1 MTPKAKARAF
11 EHCIS
16 RGYLTASQI
25 EEAQH
30 YGIASGGN
38 GRVTISDV
46 RTEIRALAAE
56 ADKDGQDTRRHHLTK
71 ALLHIDDAR
80 KA

>member
-1 MTPKAKARAF
+1 MSPKAKSRAF
-11 EHCIS
+11 DFCIR
-16 RGYLTASQI
+16 RGFLTSKQI
-25 EEAQH
+25 EEAQDF
-30 YGIASGGN
+30 GIGSGGN
-38 GRVTISDV
+38 GRVSLFDIRTAV
-46 RTEIRALAAE
+46 RSAAAE